1 MTPEQTNKFNRW
13 QWRTIIGTMIGY
25 AIFYVVRKNFS
36 FAIPGLTAQYG
47 ITKTAFGIIMTLI
60 GVIYGASRFVNG
72 IIADR
77 SNGRWHMAIGLTGSA
92 IVNILFGFGA
102 IIVTSMT
109 GLSQGPAF
117 VRGLVVFFA
126 VLLILN
132 NVFQGCGFPPC
143 NRLITHWVAPSELA
157 TKMSLWNTSHSIG
170 AFIVSVLCGWLMG
183 HAGTDVSADPE
194 MRARVIENT
203 KDAVAGLPPE
213 KAEAFLNNAL
223 QHVGAW
229 QWAFWVPAI
238 IAVFGVIF
246 IILTLRD
253 TPKSVG
259 LPELEGTKT
268 KLDDNDSPAA
278 FKKFLR
284 EKVWF
289 NPIIWI
295 IAISDFFVYVVRFAV
310 LDWGPTFLQESRGL
324 SPAMAGWTVAIF
336 ECFGVCGML
345 LAGWIS
351 DKVFKGRAQRTCLF
365 CMLGVIL
372 FVTAFFLLPEKTSPI
387 ILLIILACAG
397 FFIYG
402 PQALCGIIASQQATN
417 RAASTANGLIGM
429 ICYLSVLV
437 SGWGFGVVSDNFG
450 WKWVFVTMIIVSV
463 LGFLGFALLWNTARD
478 GYDK

>member
-183 HAGTDVSADPE
+183 HAGT
-194 MRARVIENT
+194 
-203 KDAVAGLPPE
+203 

-246 IILTLRD
+246 IIFTLRD

-310 LDWGPTFLQESRGL
+310 LDWGPTFFRMLRRVRDAS
-324 SPAMAGWTVAIF
+324 
-336 ECFGVCGML
+336 CGM
-345 LAGWIS
+345 
-351 DKVFKGRAQRTCLF
+351 DFR
-365 CMLGVIL
+365 
-372 FVTAFFLLPEKTSPI
+372 
-387 ILLIILACAG
+387 
-397 FFIYG
+397 
-402 PQALCGIIASQQATN
+402 
-417 RAASTANGLIGM
+417 
-429 ICYLSVLV
+429 
-437 SGWGFGVVSDNFG
+437 
-450 WKWVFVTMIIVSV
+450 
-463 LGFLGFALLWNTARD
+463 
-478 GYDK
+478 